1 MIYRFTDFELNTQSF
16 QLVSG
21 GRPVAIEP
29 QVLDLLKYL
38 IANRERLVSRDELF
52 DKIWSGRVVSDT
64 SLSNHIKSARKAIG
78 DDGKN
83 QRLIKTIHGRG
94 YQFVAAT
101 DEVVNH
107 GSDLASLPVD
117 YSIRVSWAIHP
128 RARSMSLPPS
138 FTVIPAH
145 AGILHS
151 AHNGG
156 CRGALTGSIARRPF
170 PG

>member
-21 GRPVAIEP
+21 GSPVVIEP

-117 YSIRVSWAIHP
+117 YSIG
-128 RARSMSLPPS
+128 RSGSHGP
-138 FTVIPAH
+138 FIPARVQC
-145 AGILHS
+145 HS
-151 AHNGG
+151 RLLLASSPRTRGSCTAPIMVGVGG
-156 CRGALTGSIARRPF
+156 P
-170 PG
+170 